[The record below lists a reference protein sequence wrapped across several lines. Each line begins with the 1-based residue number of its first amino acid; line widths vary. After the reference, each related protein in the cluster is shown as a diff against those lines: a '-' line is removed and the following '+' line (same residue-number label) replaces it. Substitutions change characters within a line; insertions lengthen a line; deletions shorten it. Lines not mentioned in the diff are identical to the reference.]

1 MKTIRT
7 ITASEMRGV
16 NRTAVLEL
24 IRRTGPTSRTFIAG
38 ELKISLPTVMRI
50 VDELIEEKLV
60 KENAEKEWSG
70 GRKRSLVTL
79 NSKEHLTIGLDLGGT
94 KFYGAVCD
102 LSGETLFEKTVPRDG
117 SQGESGYEKVSALI
131 SELITLAR
139 ETKIPIMGIGIGVPG
154 VTFHD
159 KGIVEWAPSLEWRN
173 FPLAERV
180 SKQFSMP
187 VIVDNDMNLSALG
200 EMWFGAG
207 REVNNLV
214 VFNIGTGIGSGVVI
228 DGAIYRGTNEMA
240 GEIGY
245 LIPGREYLEQEYP
258 GFGALELLA
267 AGTGIAQRARDVLQ
281 KTGHKNAE
289 NITAEE
295 VFDAYRK
302 GEEWSIKVVD
312 DTIAY
317 LAIAVAAVITFFDP
331 EILVLN
337 GGVSQSSNFIIDPLI
352 RLLKNRIPRIPPIV
366 ASNLGARA
374 TVFGA
379 MINLLHN
386 ISDFYIVRKLS

>member
-24 IRRTGPTSRTFIAG
+24 IRRTGPTSRTVIAG

-60 KENAEKEWSG
+60 KEISEKEWSG
-70 GRKRSLVTL
+70 GRKRSLVSL

-117 SQGESGYEKVSALI
+117 SQGESGYKKVTALLD
-131 SELITLAR
+131 ELVSLAKG
-139 ETKIPIMGIGIGVPG
+139 TNIPIMGIGIGVPG

-180 SKQFSMP
+180 SNQFNMP

-245 LIPGREYLEQEYP
+245 LIPGREYLEKEYP

-267 AGTGIAQRARDVLQ
+267 AGTGIAQRARDALRNSNFINPE
-281 KTGHKNAE
+281 K
-289 NITAEE
+289 ITAED
-295 VFDAYRK
+295 VFEAYRK
-302 GEEWSIKVVD
+302 GEEWSVKVVD
-312 DTIAY
+312 DTIVY

-337 GGVSQSSNFIIDPLI
+337 GGVSQSSNFIIEPLI
-352 RLLKNRIPRIPPIV
+352 NLLKNRIPRIPPIV
-366 ASNLGARA
+366 ASKLGARA

>member
-24 IRRTGPTSRTFIAG
+24 IRQTGPTSRTYIAE
-38 ELKISLPTVMRI
+38 ELKISLPTVMRLI
-50 VDELIEEKLV
+50 DELIEEKFV
-60 KENAEKEWSG
+60 KEINEKEWSG
-70 GRKRSLVTL
+70 GRKRSLVKL

-94 KFYGAVCD
+94 KFYGAVSD
-102 LSGETLFEKTVPRDG
+102 LGGDILFEKMIPHYG
-117 SQGESGYEKVSALI
+117 SRGEEGYALVSSMI
-131 SELITLAR
+131 EELIAFAR
-139 ETKIPIMGIGIGVPG
+139 GTGIPIMGIGIGVPG
-154 VTFHD
+154 VTYHD
-159 KGIVEWAPSLEWRN
+159 KGIVEWAPSLDWRD
-173 FPLAERV
+173 FPMAERV
-180 SKQFSMP
+180 SKQFNLP
-187 VIVDNDMNLSALG
+187 VIVDNDVNLSALG

-207 REVNNLV
+207 REANNLV
-214 VFNIGTGIGSGVVI
+214 VLSIGTGIGAGVVI
-228 DGAIYRGTNEMA
+228 DGAIYRGHNEMA

-267 AGTGIAQRARDVLQ
+267 AGTGIAQRARNILQ
-281 KTGHKNAE
+281 NSGKANADT
-289 NITAEE
+289 ITAEE

-302 GEEWSIKVVD
+302 GEEWSFKVVD
-312 DTIAY
+312 DTVAY

-337 GGVSQSSNFIIDPLI
+337 GGVSQSSDFIIEPLI
-352 RLLKNRIPRIPPIV
+352 RVLKNRIPRIPPIM
-366 ASNLGARA
+366 ASTLGYRA
-374 TVFGA
+374 TVLGA

-386 ISDFYIVRKLS
+386 VSDFYIVRKLS

>member
-24 IRRTGPTSRTFIAG
+24 IRRSGPTSRTFIAQ

-50 VDELIEEKLV
+50 IDELIKEKYV
-60 KENAEKEWSG
+60 REINEKEWSG
-70 GRKRSLVTL
+70 GRKRSLVEL
-79 NSKEHLTIGLDLGGT
+79 NAKEHLTIGLDLGGT
-94 KFYGAVCD
+94 KFYGAVSD
-102 LSGETLFEKTVPRDG
+102 LGGEILFEKMIPRNG
-117 SQGESGYEKVSALI
+117 SRGEEGYNMVTTMLE
-131 SELITLAR
+131 ELVAFAR
-139 ETKIPIMGIGIGVPG
+139 GTSIPIMGIGIGVPG
-154 VTFHD
+154 VTYHD

-180 SKQFSMP
+180 SKHFNLP
-187 VIVDNDMNLSALG
+187 VIVDNDVNLSALG

-207 REVNNLV
+207 REINNLV
-214 VFNIGTGIGSGVVI
+214 VLNIGTGIGAGVVI

-245 LIPGREYLEQEYP
+245 LIPGREYLEKEYP

-267 AGTGIAQRARDVLQ
+267 AGTGIAQRARNILKDSGKV
-281 KTGHKNAE
+281 NADT
-289 NITAEE
+289 ITAEE

-302 GEEWSIKVVD
+302 GEEWSFPVVD
-312 DTIAY
+312 DTVVY
-317 LAIAVAAVITFFDP
+317 LAITVAAVITFFDP
-331 EILVLN
+331 EFLVLN
-337 GGVSQSSNFIIDPLI
+337 GGVSQSSDFIIEPLK
-352 RLLKNRIPRIPPIV
+352 RLLNNRVPRIPPIM
-366 ASNLGARA
+366 ASTLGYRA
-374 TVFGA
+374 TVLGA

-386 ISDFYIVRKLS
+386 VSDFYIVRKLS